1 MGGKGLGDLGNA
13 RKKTFFFPL
22 MSSLNRYVPL
32 CHCHYQSWLRTKIKC
47 HYQGSCEH
55 SKIVSAMELC
65 VLVPFLIYTKS
76 PCSQIFGTC
85 FGFATGLWISNNE
98 TTRYSWRREQAAASK
113 PISSHWLSG
122 FQRNLSSHYCKS
134 RVGPLI
140 AGKAAWRKLEGTSC
154 SRSTLHRA
162 VQLVNNPLKAC
173 KRKCALFLWNSKY
186 Q

>member
-1 MGGKGLGDLGNA
+1 MGRPPPHSGNA

-98 TTRYSWRREQAAASK
+98 TTRYSWRRGCSVQANFLSLALWLSEKLVLSLLQEQSW
-113 PISSHWLSG
+113 SSHCWESSMEEIRRNKLFTFHFASG
-122 FQRNLSSHYCKS
+122 GS
-134 RVGPLI
+134 VG
-140 AGKAAWRKLEGTSC
+140 
-154 SRSTLHRA
+154 
-162 VQLVNNPLKAC
+162 Q
-173 KRKCALFLWNSKY
+173 
-186 Q
+186 